1 MFLVEAAVGSLAGT
15 IVVNDVRVLLT
26 PQQRRKPGARRMQPE
41 VTVDARGT
49 RCPVPI
55 SELSRAVETPTGTV
69 IELLADDPNARVDV
83 PVWCRLK
90 RHELIEVTE
99 TDGTWRFVLR
109 A

>member
-1 MFLVEAAVGSLAGT
+1 MPQATASGGWDLM
-15 IVVNDVRVLLT
+15 DV
-26 PQQRRKPGARRMQPE
+26 Q

-55 SELSRAVETPTGTV
+55 NRLSTAAQTTSGTV

-90 RHELIEVTE
+90 RHELIEVTQ
-99 TDGTWRFVLR
+99 TGGAWRFLLR
-109 A
+109 AG